1 MMRITDSIR
10 QFSRNEKGGVIIEFL
25 LLLPLLIWAMI
36 AMVIFWDV
44 FRTINTAQKAAY
56 SISDV
61 ISRQENNLSTS
72 FVNGMADVFDF
83 LTLSNSQNPR
93 MRITSAWYDEG
104 DDKFYRIFSV
114 SPDNKV
120 APYTASDVESEW
132 FKDMIPMVDDGDSV
146 VIVESS
152 VDYVFPFK
160 LPFIDAG
167 VVRVDE
173 SAPVTVETFTE
184 FVVTRPRFRT
194 HICLADPGCP
204 LGI

>member
-1 MMRITDSIR
+1 MRITDSIR

-61 ISRQENNLSTS
+61 ISRQENNLSPA

-93 MRITSAWYDEG
+93 MRITSAWYDED

-120 APYTASDVESEW
+120 PPYSASDVESEW

-167 VVRVDE
+167 VVAVDE
-173 SAPVTVETFTE
+173 NAPVTVETFTE

-194 HICLADPGCP
+194 HICLDNPGCP